1 MKIDKMIIF
10 CIYKGAYRKRK
21 IQSFH
26 LKFFMVWAL
35 PIVSNYTKFQL
46 NRLTRSRDIVVIL
59 NGFISILNF
68 SAFRKNSIKIFWFNI
83 FYCGLRQTSSNTFV
97 YHIYQYERHLIYS
110 IEQYPMHSVVA
121 YVQWLLNSLSWKKIT
136 QN

>member
-10 CIYKGAYRKRK
+10 CVYKGAYRKIK

-35 PIVSNYTKFQL
+35 PIVSIYTKFQL
-46 NRLTRSRDIVVIL
+46 NRFTCSRDIVVIL

-68 SAFRKNSIKIFWFNI
+68 SAFRKNWIKIFWFNI
-83 FYCGLRQTSSNTFV
+83 FYCGLRQTSSKTFV
-97 YHIYQYERHLIYS
+97 YHIYQYERYLRYS

-121 YVQWLLNSLSWKKIT
+121 YVQWLFKYSSFLLE
-136 QN
+136 